1 MKGWTGWGLGRF
13 GGMWWKLSEFGND
26 AVYYWYVELT
36 GVSRCRNARLW
47 RKD

>member
-1 MKGWTGWGLGRF
+1 MVE
-13 GGMWWKLSEFGND
+13 LSEFVTD
-26 AVYYWYVELT
+26 AVYYWDVEVT